1 MAFVRH
7 GTLVAD
13 TVTSVTLPDRSIS
26 VVEVTN
32 RDGAA
37 EIYFLVQAAD
47 KTPVNP
53 EVEGDDCELLPASMN
68 SLEVNAP
75 DPSPA
80 VVRMISSGT
89 PTYSVR
95 AE

>member
-13 TVTSVTLPDRSIS
+13 TVTSVTLPDRSLS

-37 EIYFLVQAAD
+37 EIYFIVQDANDDPAE
-47 KTPVNP
+47 P

-80 VVRMISSGT
+80 VVRLISAGT
-89 PTYSVR
+89 PAYSVR